1 MRPSQVTQALEY
13 LIKAK
18 QPVMLHGSPGVGKS
32 QVVKQVADK
41 LGIEM
46 IDLRLSQ
53 LDPVDLRADREQIG
67 TVYAKGDAGAQRI
80 DVAERSRRR
89 RRVGG
94 DTANQPVE
102 LAQARRWQ
110 LMKQCDV
117 GAKLI
122 AFGRE
127 MRGTQRVEVALVRRT
142 HRRGHDDGCGASGLD
157 GRGEA
162 RASYLKPPR

>member
-1 MRPSQVTQALEY
+1 MKIACEFGQQCARFGGRDLVLDRDVESRNALILRRER
-13 LIKAK
+13 AGE
-18 QPVMLHGSPGVGKS
+18 MVG
-32 QVVKQVADK
+32 D
-41 LGIEM
+41 M
-46 IDLRLSQ
+46 F
-53 LDPVDLRADREQIG
+53 ADREQIG

-80 DVAERSRRR
+80 NVAERSRRR